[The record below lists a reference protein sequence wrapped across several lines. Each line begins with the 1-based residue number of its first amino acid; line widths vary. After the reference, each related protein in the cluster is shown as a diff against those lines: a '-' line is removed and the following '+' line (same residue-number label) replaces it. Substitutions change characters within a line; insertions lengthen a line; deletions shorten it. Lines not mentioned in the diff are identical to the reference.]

1 METETLRGLRCNI
14 HYGSNVYQTNY
25 YVMRYTRF
33 MFVALLGLAS
43 GANAQDQ
50 TRSVSGFHS
59 VGSGGSFA
67 VHIKI
72 NGTESLRIGGA
83 DAETLAKIETIVT
96 DGHLEIRW
104 VRGSEPHH
112 FNGRI
117 DIYVTAKS
125 LSGLSDAGSGS
136 MEVDG
141 TLNGSD
147 VDVKIAGSGSIS
159 AAVNAGNL
167 GITIAGSGS
176 ARLRGKAGST
186 KIEIAGSGKLSADGL
201 ATDVAEARI
210 SGSGDTFITVNKT
223 ISASIVGSGSVNYSG
238 AGTIG
243 SVSTVGSGRVS
254 RAK

>member
-1 METETLRGLRCNI
+1 
-14 HYGSNVYQTNY
+14 
-25 YVMRYTRF
+25 

-43 GANAQDQ
+43 GANAQEQ

-72 NGTESLRIGGA
+72 NGAESLRIDAA

-104 VRGSEPHH
+104 VRGSEPHNY
-112 FNGRI
+112 NGRI

-136 MEVDG
+136 MDVDG
-141 TLNGSD
+141 TLSGA
-147 VDVKIAGSGSIS
+147 VAEVKIAGSGSIS
-159 AAVNAGNL
+159 TAVDAGNL

-176 ARLRGKAGST
+176 IRLRGKAGST
-186 KIEIAGSGKLSADGL
+186 NIEIAGSGKLSADKL
-201 ATDVAEARI
+201 ATDMAEARI
-210 SGSGDTFITVNKT
+210 SGSGDAYITVNKT
-223 ISASIVGSGSVNYSG
+223 ISANIVGSGNVHYSG

-243 SVSTVGSGRVS
+243 SISTVGSGKLV
-254 RAK
+254 KG